1 LAAIV
6 SAEKMTERK
15 RMEAHKHRTSLRRDE
30 RGVALP
36 VALAIL
42 FLVAGLTT
50 IAAKAG
56 VVTNHFTQRD
66 RNAQRALQAANAG
79 IEATIYQLNLM
90 QPKGLECVIK
100 DAATNTLQIVPVDP
114 DGWCITQTE
123 DLGDGASYTAR
134 ASSGITLN
142 TNGQVLIQRRI
153 VSTGTVNGIK
163 RRVRLTSNAATGR
176 PLFAANYAAIS
187 LSSVDFGNSV
197 FINGG
202 IGSNGNITLRNT
214 AEVCGAATPGPG
226 KTLSLQNSAT
236 VCPGYST
243 TAAPTN
249 FVLAPVDQ
257 GTSATVNDNSRICVQ
272 DTCSG
277 SVSWNAATRTLI
289 LTNSGTVTL
298 SGNVYNFCKVEIR
311 NSAQLRIAARTTPL
325 RIFFDTPEACGAPS
339 GNYAQLTLTQ
349 TSGIINLNTDPTTLQ
364 VMVAGSSSHASSVEF
379 HNTGDAAQDVHMT
392 IYAPNSTILFEN
404 PTTMTGALAAKQIL
418 LQNSVELTYDERVRG
433 IVSLNSAQLF
443 QLDAGFQECTA
454 VPTSSE
460 PDSGC

>member
-1 LAAIV
+1 
-6 SAEKMTERK
+6 MRFRK
-15 RMEAHKHRTSLRRDE
+15 DE

-42 FLVAGLTT
+42 MLVAGLTT

-56 VVTNHFTQRD
+56 VVTSHFTQRD
-66 RNAQRALQAANAG
+66 RNAKRALQAANAG
-79 IEATIYQLNLM
+79 VEATIYQLNLM
-90 QPKGLECVIK
+90 QPKALECVIK
-100 DAATNTLQIVPVDP
+100 DASTQVLRVAAADA

-134 ASSGITLN
+134 ASTGIVLN

-153 VSTGTVNGIK
+153 VSTGTVNGVK

-187 LSSVDFGNSV
+187 LSSVDYGNSV
-197 FINGG
+197 FVNGG
-202 IGSNGNITLRNT
+202 VGSNGNITLRNT

-226 KTLSLQNSAT
+226 KTLTLANSAT

-243 TAAPTN
+243 SAAPTN

-257 GTSATVNDNSRICVQ
+257 GTSPTVNDDGRICAQ
-272 DTCSG
+272 DTCTG
-277 SVSWNAATRTLI
+277 SVSWSAATRTLT

-298 SGNVYNFCKVEIR
+298 TGDVYNFCKVDIR

-325 RIFFDTPEACGAPS
+325 RIFFDTPEACGAPTGS
-339 GNYAQLTLTQ
+339 NYAQLTLTQ

-364 VMVAGSSSHASSVEF
+364 VMVAGSSTRPTSVEF

-392 IYAPNSTILFEN
+392 IYAPNSTIIFEN
-404 PTTMTGALAAKQIL
+404 PTTMTGALAAKLIQ
-418 LQNSVELTYDERVRG
+418 LQNSVVLTYDDRVRG

-443 QLDAGFQECTA
+443 QLDTGFQECTA
-454 VPTSSE
+454 TPSTSE